1 MVCNHYV
8 PVCALMSAV
17 QIVREA
23 EHAFA
28 CWQRVIVAIWALNP
42 CATFYP
48 VRR

>member
-1 MVCNHYV
+1 MVFNHYV
-8 PVCALMSAV
+8 PVCALMSAA
-17 QIVREA
+17 QFLRET

-42 CATFYP
+42 CATLCR